1 MNTPENEND
10 KVVIFMRKNN
20 DGEWSGT
27 ISQNKA
33 DGKKWDFNLNRV
45 GTK

>member
-27 ISQNKA
+27 IFQNKA
-33 DGKKWDFNLNRV
+33 DGKKWDFNLKEQ
-45 GTK
+45 TE